1 VTDREIRQ
9 LRHEHMQLKQR
20 AARRH
25 RGGYHARIRRR
36 ARRRGSRR
44 PFDEAS

>member
-9 LRHEHMQLKQR
+9 LRYEHIQLKQR

-25 RGGYHARIRRR
+25 RGAYHARIRRR
-36 ARRRGSRR
+36 ARRRGPRR
-44 PFDEAS
+44 PAAEAS